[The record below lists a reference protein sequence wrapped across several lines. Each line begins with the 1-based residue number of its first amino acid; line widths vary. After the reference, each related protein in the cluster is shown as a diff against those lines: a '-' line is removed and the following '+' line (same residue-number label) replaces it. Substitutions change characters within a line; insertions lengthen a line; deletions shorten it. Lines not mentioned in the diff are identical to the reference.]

1 MCGGHVEY
9 LSVMQFKLC
18 TERPTIVCYLKLSR
32 CAEIFAG
39 ADVNLSDFLGKTPLY
54 ICVNN
59 SIVHTAEC
67 KMAVQKL
74 IHAGAIVDKYVNQ
87 SRCFL
92 IARLKFNQL

>member
-1 MCGGHVEY
+1 M
-9 LSVMQFKLC
+9 KLL
-18 TERPTIVCYLKLSR
+18 RFVG
-32 CAEIFAG
+32 IFTRIAG

-59 SIVHTAEC
+59 SIVHTGEC

-87 SRCFL
+87 SRIL
-92 IARLKFNQL
+92 LVAMSTFNCNLFF